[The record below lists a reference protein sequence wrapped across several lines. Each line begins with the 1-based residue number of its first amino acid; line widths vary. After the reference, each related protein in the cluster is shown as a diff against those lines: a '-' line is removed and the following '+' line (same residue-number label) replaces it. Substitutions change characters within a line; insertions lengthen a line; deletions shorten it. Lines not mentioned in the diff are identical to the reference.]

1 MAEIFDLATTPLD
14 RGVTLIEASAGTGKT
29 FSLAGLILLLVAEE
43 HIPIKEILAVTY
55 TIAATAEL
63 KERVRERLQEALE
76 QLRRG
81 TSNDPVIARI
91 LDRTDAAQSIRS
103 INLALQS
110 FDEAQ
115 VFTIHSFCQ
124 RILQDYAFESGIA
137 FDAELVTDP
146 TPLFQEVARDF
157 WRLKLTNVL
166 PLIGGIFLAWEKSPA
181 EWVEL
186 LNRTRNHPDAV
197 FIPPAGRSSIEQLSN
212 KIAETMGQIRTE
224 WGANG
229 PAIERILRAHPGLSR
244 SQQNFNEDRVNELV
258 RKVNEA
264 CGDFD
269 CADPLF
275 LASLKEFSTEAIAV
289 ATLKKK
295 PTPTHRFFEL
305 CSAFVQLI
313 EALFLQSTYDF
324 LKYAETE
331 IPERKART
339 NTVTF
344 DDLILRLRSSLKGKN
359 GERLAKAVGASYRAV
374 LVDEFQD
381 TDPAQYEIFRKIF
394 ATDEHRLY
402 YIGDPKQAIY
412 GFRGADV
419 FTYLAAAHDAD
430 RTLTLQTNW
439 RSEPN
444 LVAGIN
450 EIFDQTDHPFVL
462 PGIGFHEIQPAAKLD
477 FPRLTGLAKAAAAP
491 FVFRPVPS
499 TRDDGKAMNKGEA
512 TTAVCTAVAS
522 EMKQV
527 RTSGG
532 QLGDRAIAFGDMAV
546 LVRTHNQ
553 AEQMQEILREQGISS
568 IVQTDRSVFASKEAE
583 QLQHFL
589 EGVLEPGRERLFK
602 AALITSVVGLNGDE
616 LIQLESDEAKRQRW
630 LDKFFEWRS
639 LWSTECFIAA
649 FRQIN
654 VEQNV
659 RSRLVQLPGGERRLT
674 NFLHLAELLHTAETA
689 QRLQPDGLISWL
701 RKQRKSSMVAA
712 DEFQL
717 RLESDADAVQIVTI
731 HKAKGLEYPIVFCPF
746 LWTFVDPARWDELQ
760 FHDRAKDDTLTFSLR
775 GRSTGTDEQL
785 GWATEEAASE
795 ELRMLYVAITRAK
808 NRCTIHVPAYQDLA
822 ESPLARLFPEQARA
836 DLPTALKEL
845 AEQAPDSI
853 SFSDGPTSTAT
864 SENGEE
870 PAVNLAARSFTGRI
884 DRTAMIA
891 SFSGLNS
898 GRIELQ
904 EPEPEISDQPEVVAD
919 EKPTSGDTIFDFAR
933 GAHAGDFFHAI
944 LERVDFNRPDLEGVV
959 DEQLLWH
966 GFAGNKCRDAIVATL
981 SNLLGAE
988 LETGLSL
995 RQIDQASRISE
1006 LEFTY
1011 RLKKVD
1017 PAGLSKVFKRCPD
1030 LPKPFLGNLERLRF
1044 DPVEGYMRGFIDLLF
1059 ASGGRYFIVDW
1070 KSNWLGN
1077 RLADYNEAGMT
1088 AAMLDHNY
1096 FLQAHLYAMA
1106 ADLFLG
1112 NRIPNYDYERHFGGV
1127 FYVFLRGVDPKH
1139 PKSGIF
1145 AQRPT
1150 EKSIEVLRELTT

>member
-1 MAEIFDLATTPLD
+1 MTEIFDLFETPLD
-14 RGVTLIEASAGTGKT
+14 RDVTLIEASAGTGKT
-29 FSLAGLILLLVAEE
+29 FSLAGLILRLIAEE
-43 HIPIKEILAVTY
+43 QIPINQILAVTY

-63 KERVRERLQEALE
+63 KERVRERLQEAIQ
-76 QLRRG
+76 QLRDG
-81 TSNDPVIARI
+81 QSGDPVIARI
-91 LDRTDAAQSIRS
+91 LDRTDAAESVRL
-103 INLALQS
+103 INIALQS

-115 VFTIHSFCQ
+115 VFTIHSFC
-124 RILQDYAFESGIA
+124 RRVLQDYAFESGIA

-157 WRLKLTNVL
+157 WRLKLTDVR

-197 FIPPAGRSSIEQLSN
+197 FIPPSGQITFEQLSD
-212 KIAETMGQIRTE
+212 KIAETMREISAE
-224 WGANG
+224 WDANG
-229 PAIERILRAHPGLSR
+229 AAIERILRDHPGLSH
-244 SQQNFNEDRVNELV
+244 SKTNFNAERVTELLTGV
-258 RKVNEA
+258 KEA

-269 CADPLF
+269 CADPLC
-275 LASLKEFSTEAIAV
+275 LSSLKELTTKAIEEAK
-289 ATLKKK
+289 LKTK
-295 PTPTHRFFEL
+295 TVPTHRFFEL
-305 CSAFVQLI
+305 CGAFVQVV
-313 EALFLQSTYDF
+313 EALFLRLTCDF
-324 LKYAETE
+324 LDYADLE
-331 IPERKART
+331 IPTRKARA

-359 GERLAKAVGASYRAV
+359 GDRLAKAVGAGYRAV

-394 ATDEHRLY
+394 ASADHRLY

-419 FTYLAAAHDAD
+419 FTYLAAARDAN

-439 RSEPN
+439 RSEPQ
-444 LVAGIN
+444 LVEGVN
-450 EIFDQTDHPFVL
+450 GLFDQINNPFVL
-462 PGIGFHEIQPAAKLD
+462 PGISYREIKPAAGSD
-477 FPRLTGLAKAAAAP
+477 FPRLTGLPKSDNAP
-491 FVFRPVPS
+491 LVFRPVDS
-499 TRDDGKAMNKGEA
+499 TRHDSSAMNKTEA
-512 TTAVCTAVAS
+512 TTAVCAAVAR
-522 EMKQV
+522 EMKQL
-527 RTSGG
+527 RTNRA
-532 QLGDRAIAFGDMAV
+532 QLGDRPLAFGDMAV
-546 LVRTHNQ
+546 LVRTHYQ
-553 AEQMQEILREQGISS
+553 AEQMQEILRQQGISS

-602 AALITSVVGLNGDE
+602 AALITSLVGLNGDE
-616 LIQLESDEAKRQRW
+616 LIQLESDEARRQRW
-630 LDKFFEWRS
+630 QDKFFEWRGR
-639 LWSTECFIAA
+639 WSSECFIAA

-654 VEQNV
+654 VDSKV

-674 NFLHLAELLHTAETA
+674 NFLHLAELLHAAETT
-689 QRLQPDGLISWL
+689 QRLQPDSLISWL

-731 HKAKGLEYPIVFCPF
+731 HKAKGLEYAIVFCPF
-746 LWTFVDPARWDELQ
+746 LWTSIDPARWDELQ
-760 FHDRAKDDTLTFSLR
+760 FHDRANDDALTFSLR
-775 GRSTGTDEQL
+775 GRSAGTEEQL
-785 GWATEEAASE
+785 RWATEEAASE
-795 ELRMLYVAITRAK
+795 EMRMLYVAITRAK
-808 NRCTIHVPAYQDLA
+808 NRCTIHVPAYKDLGK
-822 ESPLARLFPEQARA
+822 SPIALLFPEQARA
-836 DLPTALKEL
+836 DLPTALKQL
-845 AEQAPDSI
+845 AKQALDSI
-853 SFSDGPTSTAT
+853 SFSEGPRSNTT
-864 SENGEE
+864 SENGDA
-870 PAVNLAARSFTGRI
+870 PAVNLVARSFTGQI

-898 GRIELQ
+898 GRLELQ
-904 EPEPEISDQPEVVAD
+904 EPQPEISDQPEVVPD

-933 GAHAGDFFHAI
+933 GAHAGDFFHAV
-944 LERVDFNRPDLEGVV
+944 LERVDFNRPDLERVV

-981 SNLLGAE
+981 NNLLGAE
-988 LETGLSL
+988 LESGVSL
-995 RQIDQASRISE
+995 RRIDQGSRISE

-1017 PAGLSKVFKRCPD
+1017 PAGLSKVFKRCSD

-1059 ASGGRYFIVDW
+1059 ASGGRYFIIDW

-1077 RLADYNEAGMT
+1077 QLAGYDQAGMT

-1096 FLQAHLYAMA
+1096 FLQAHLYALA
-1106 ADLFLG
+1106 TDLFLST
-1112 NRIPNYDYERHFGGV
+1112 RIPNYRYERHVGGV
-1127 FYVFLRGVDPKH
+1127 FYVFLRGVDPNH
-1139 PKSGIF
+1139 PGSGIF
-1145 AQRPT
+1145 AQRPS
-1150 EKSIEVLRELTT
+1150 EKSIEGLRELTR